1 MINNILVKQIPT
13 ELTYQF
19 MPLVKDHIEAGL
31 ADSDLNYEQARVF
44 LTNGSWMLLIAL
56 DDKDDLLGAYIIA
69 FSNNPSD
76 RIATIVSAA
85 GRGLASQSAF
95 DQICE
100 IAKSYGATK
109 IQALAKQSAARL
121 YRRVGLAE
129 RASLMEKKL

>member
-56 DDKDDLLGAYIIA
+56 DDNDDLLGAYIIA

-121 YRRVGLAE
+121 YKRVGLSE

>member
-31 ADSDLNYEQARVF
+31 ADSDLNYERARVF

-56 DDKDDLLGAYIIA
+56 DDNDDLLGAYIIA

-121 YRRVGLAE
+121 YKRVGLSE

>member
-56 DDKDDLLGAYIIA
+56 DDNDDLLGAYIIA

-76 RIATIVSAA
+76 RIATIVSAS

-121 YRRVGLAE
+121 YKRVGLTE